1 MSETRF
7 DRVLQELRDTAPRA
21 PEGLRDRVGALRAQP
36 RRSLRLRP
44 ALAVAIALVLSV
56 GLGAA
61 LIGGL
66 TGSEPKESVVREV
79 SPGWGAELGPV
90 SGSERARQLSP
101 SNPADEFKTR
111 SDMRKAPFE
120 LGLTTGTSSRLQR
133 QDVSMR
139 LRVEDLSRATQSA
152 VRHTLRLGGY
162 VASANYGTNEAR
174 GDSLLQ
180 LRVPVANVQKAIARF
195 TDLGTIL
202 AQRISVVD
210 LQAGVDRINRRLA
223 AQLKVI
229 GTLEAKSD
237 LTPAERARLEAARRT
252 VRQLTRG
259 RTSLERQGAYAKFS
273 LQLTT
278 QKAAETQEAPGRFD
292 KFWGD
297 AGDILGKEAIGVL
310 YALVIVGPFAIL
322 AALAFFAERTRRRR
336 ADHRLLEET
345 G

>member
-1 MSETRF
+1 M
-7 DRVLQELRDTAPRA
+7 
-21 PEGLRDRVGALRAQP
+21 
-36 RRSLRLRP
+36 
-44 ALAVAIALVLSV
+44 
-56 GLGAA
+56 
-61 LIGGL
+61 
-66 TGSEPKESVVREV
+66 K
-79 SPGWGAELGPV
+79 
-90 SGSERARQLSP
+90 
-101 SNPADEFKTR
+101 
-111 SDMRKAPFE
+111 
-120 LGLTTGTSSRLQR
+120 
-133 QDVSMR
+133 
-139 LRVEDLSRATQSA
+139 LRVDDLSRATQSA
-152 VRHTLRLGGY
+152 VRQTVRLGGY
-162 VASANYGTNEAR
+162 VASANYGTNEAQ

-195 TDLGTIL
+195 TGLGTLL

-229 GTLEAKSD
+229 ETLEAKSD
-237 LTPAERARLEAARRT
+237 LTAADQARLEAARRT

-259 RTSLERQGAYAKFS
+259 RTSLERQAAYAKFS

-278 QKAAETQEAPGRFD
+278 QKAAEKQGAPGRFD

-322 AALAFFAERTRRRR
+322 AALALFGERARRRR

>member
-21 PEGLRDRVGALRAQP
+21 PERLRDRVGALRPAQP

-61 LIGGL
+61 IIGGV
-66 TGSEPKESVVREV
+66 TGSESEDSVVAGEFA
-79 SPGWGAELGPV
+79 PPA
-90 SGSERARQLSP
+90 GSERGPAQQLQP
-101 SNPADEFKTR
+101 LTPEDRAQ
-111 SDMRKAPFE
+111 SDLLRKAPFE
-120 LGLTTGTSSRLQR
+120 LAPTLGSTSRLQR

-139 LRVEDLSRATQSA
+139 LRVENLSRATQGA

-202 AQRISVVD
+202 AQRISIVD

-229 GTLEAKSD
+229 ETLEAKSD
-237 LTPAERARLEAARRT
+237 LTPAKRARLEAARRT

-259 RTSLERQGAYAKFS
+259 RTSLEREGAYAKFS

-278 QKAAETQEAPGRFD
+278 QKAAEKQAAPGRFD

-297 AGDILGKEAIGVL
+297 AGDILGKEAIAVL

-322 AALAFFAERTRRRR
+322 AALAFLAERTRRRR

>member
-1 MSETRF
+1 M
-7 DRVLQELRDTAPRA
+7 
-21 PEGLRDRVGALRAQP
+21 
-36 RRSLRLRP
+36 
-44 ALAVAIALVLSV
+44 
-56 GLGAA
+56 
-61 LIGGL
+61 
-66 TGSEPKESVVREV
+66 K
-79 SPGWGAELGPV
+79 
-90 SGSERARQLSP
+90 
-101 SNPADEFKTR
+101 
-111 SDMRKAPFE
+111 
-120 LGLTTGTSSRLQR
+120 
-133 QDVSMR
+133 
-139 LRVEDLSRATQSA
+139 LRVDDLASATQSA
-152 VRHTLRLGGY
+152 VRQTVRLGGY
-162 VASANYGTNEAR
+162 VASANYGTNEAQ

-195 TDLGTIL
+195 TDLGTLL

-210 LQAGVDRINRRLA
+210 LQAGVDRINRQLG

-229 GTLEAKSD
+229 QTLEAKSD
-237 LTPAERARLEAARRT
+237 LRPAEQARLEAARRT

-278 QKAAETQEAPGRFD
+278 EKAAEKQGAPSRFD

-322 AALAFFAERTRRRR
+322 AALALFGERARRRR

>member
-1 MSETRF
+1 MSEASF
-7 DRVLQELRDTAPRA
+7 DMVLLELRDSAPRA
-21 PEGLRDRVGALRAQP
+21 PERLRERVGALPAAHA

-44 ALAVAIALVLSV
+44 ALATAIALALAV

-61 LIGGL
+61 VIGGF
-66 TGSEPKESVVREV
+66 TGSEPRKSADRSRELRSVT
-79 SPGWGAELGPV
+79 PGSARAQMYARPATPDYEYKAYPLTPGGTFDLGPTL
-90 SGSERARQLSP
+90 GS
-101 SNPADEFKTR
+101 
-111 SDMRKAPFE
+111 
-120 LGLTTGTSSRLQR
+120 SSRLQR

-139 LRVEDLSRATQSA
+139 LRVEDLSRATQRA
-152 VRHTLRLGGY
+152 VRQTRRLGGY
-162 VASANYGTNEAR
+162 VASANYGTTEAR

-223 AQLKVI
+223 AQLNVI
-229 GTLEAKSD
+229 ETLEAKSD
-237 LTPAERARLEAARRT
+237 LTAAERARLETARRT

-278 QKAAETQEAPGRFD
+278 QKAAERQEPGRFD
-292 KFWGD
+292 RFWGD
-297 AGDILGKEAIGVL
+297 AGDILGKEAIAVL

-322 AALAFFAERTRRRR
+322 TALALFAERARRRR

>member
-1 MSETRF
+1 MSEASF
-7 DRVLQELRDTAPRA
+7 DMVLHELRDTAPHA
-21 PEGLRDRVGALRAQP
+21 PERLRERVAALPAAQSRTSFRP
-36 RRSLRLRP
+36 RP
-44 ALAVAIALVLSV
+44 ALAVAIALTLAV

-61 LIGGL
+61 IIGGL
-66 TGSEPKESVVREV
+66 TGSESKESVAFKRSLAFEPH
-79 SPGWGAELGPV
+79 ST
-90 SGSERARQLSP
+90 GSERARQSERLAPWSQYK
-101 SNPADEFKTR
+101 AY
-111 SDMRKAPFE
+111 SDLRKLPLAPT
-120 LGLTTGTSSRLQR
+120 LGSSSRLQR

-152 VRHTLRLGGY
+152 VRDTLRLGGY

-195 TDLGTIL
+195 TDLGTLL

-223 AQLKVI
+223 GQLKVI
-229 GTLEAKSD
+229 ETLEAKSD
-237 LTPAERARLEAARRT
+237 LTPAERARLEAAKRN

-259 RTSLERQGAYAKFS
+259 RTSLERQAAYAKFS

-278 QKAAETQEAPGRFD
+278 QKAAEKQGTPGRFD

-322 AALAFFAERTRRRR
+322 AALAFFAERSRRRR

>member
-1 MSETRF
+1 MSEASF
-7 DRVLQELRDTAPRA
+7 DMVLQELRDTAPRA
-21 PEGLRDRVGALRAQP
+21 PERLRDRVAALPGAQP
-36 RRSLRLRP
+36 RRSLHLRP
-44 ALAVAIALVLSV
+44 ALAVAIALVLSL

-61 LIGGL
+61 IVGGL
-66 TGSEPKESVVREV
+66 TGSEPKESVAKESVGFE
-79 SPGWGAELGPV
+79 PDP
-90 SGSERARQLSP
+90 
-101 SNPADEFKTR
+101 TR
-111 SDMRKAPFE
+111 SARPQQYSHGGVWKAQSDAQRPRVE
-120 LGLTTGTSSRLQR
+120 LAPTLGSSSRLQR

-139 LRVEDLSRATQSA
+139 LRVDDLSRATQSA
-152 VRHTLRLGGY
+152 VRQTVRLGGY

-195 TDLGTIL
+195 TDLGTLL

-210 LQAGVDRINRRLA
+210 LQAGVDRINRLLA

-229 GTLEAKSD
+229 ETLEAKSD
-237 LTPAERARLEAARRT
+237 LTPAERGRLEAARRT

-259 RTSLERQGAYAKFS
+259 RASLERQGAYARFS

-278 QKAAETQEAPGRFD
+278 QKAAEKQEAPGRFD

-322 AALAFFAERTRRRR
+322 AALAFFAERSRRRR

>member
-7 DRVLQELRDTAPRA
+7 DSVLHELRDTAPRA
-21 PEGLRDRVGALRAQP
+21 PERLRDRVGALRAQP
-36 RRSLRLRP
+36 RRSVRLRP

-66 TGSEPKESVVREV
+66 TGSEPKESLARELRPV
-79 SPGWGAELGPV
+79 TGAELGPV
-90 SGSERARQLSP
+90 TGAERAQQYGLPGELRYKAKS
-101 SNPADEFKTR
+101 DTR
-111 SDMRKAPFE
+111 RAPFE
-120 LGLTTGTSSRLQR
+120 LGLTPGSGSRLQR

-139 LRVEDLSRATQSA
+139 LRVDDLSRATQSA

-229 GTLEAKSD
+229 ETLEAKSD

-278 QKAAETQEAPGRFD
+278 QKAAEKQAAPGRFD

-297 AGDILGKEAIGVL
+297 AGEILGKEAIGVL

>member
-1 MSETRF
+1 MSEASF
-7 DRVLQELRDTAPRA
+7 DMVLEELRATAPHA
-21 PEGLRDRVGALRAQP
+21 PERLRERVAALPAAQP

-44 ALAVAIALVLSV
+44 ALVVAIALALSV

-61 LIGGL
+61 ILGGI
-66 TGSEPKESVVREV
+66 TGSEPNESVAKESLAFE
-79 SPGWGAELGPV
+79 PQP
-90 SGSERARQLSP
+90 
-101 SNPADEFKTR
+101 TR
-111 SDMRKAPFE
+111 SARAQQYSRGGAWMAQSDTQKLPRGLAPI
-120 LGLTTGTSSRLQR
+120 LGSNSRLQR

-139 LRVEDLSRATQSA
+139 IRVEDLSRATQSA
-152 VRHTLRLGGY
+152 VRQTVRLGGY
-162 VASANYGTNEAR
+162 VASANYGTNEAQ

-202 AQRISVVD
+202 GQQISVVD

-229 GTLEAKSD
+229 QTLEAKSD
-237 LTPAERARLEAARRT
+237 LTTAERARLETARRT

-259 RTSLERQGAYAKFS
+259 RTSLERQGAYARFS

-278 QKAAETQEAPGRFD
+278 QKAAENQEAPGRFD

-297 AGDILGKEAIGVL
+297 ASDILGKEAIGVL

-322 AALAFFAERTRRRR
+322 AALALFGERARWRR

>member
-1 MSETRF
+1 MTEASF
-7 DRVLQELRDTAPRA
+7 DVVLQELRDTAPSA
-21 PEGLRDRVGALRAQP
+21 PERLRDRVGALPAAES
-36 RRSLRLRP
+36 RRSPRLRP
-44 ALAVAIALVLSV
+44 ALAVAIALVLAV

-61 LIGGL
+61 IIGGIK
-66 TGSEPKESVVREV
+66 GSEPRESAAFKPAPPTGSARVREQRQGPAT
-79 SPGWGAELGPV
+79 PGYRYKAQ
-90 SGSERARQLSP
+90 SDTAR
-101 SNPADEFKTR
+101 T
-111 SDMRKAPFE
+111 PFE
-120 LGLTTGTSSRLQR
+120 LAPTLGSSSRLQR

-139 LRVEDLSRATQSA
+139 LRVDDLSRATQSA
-152 VRHTLRLGGY
+152 VRDTLRLGGY

-210 LQAGVDRINRRLA
+210 LQAGVDRIDRRLA

-229 GTLEAKSD
+229 ETLEAKSD
-237 LTPAERARLEAARRT
+237 LTAAERTRLEAARRT

-278 QKAAETQEAPGRFD
+278 QQAAEKKEAPGRFD

-322 AALAFFAERTRRRR
+322 AALAFFAERSRRRR

>member
-1 MSETRF
+1 MSEASF
-7 DRVLQELRDTAPRA
+7 DMVLQELRDTAPSA
-21 PEGLRDRVGALRAQP
+21 PERLRDHVAALPAARS

-61 LIGGL
+61 IIGGI
-66 TGSEPKESVVREV
+66 TGSEPKKSVVVRLAPAQQAQPSTPE
-79 SPGWGAELGPV
+79 SP
-90 SGSERARQLSP
+90 
-101 SNPADEFKTR
+101 FKAQR
-111 SDMRKAPFE
+111 DVRRAPFE
-120 LGLTTGTSSRLQR
+120 LGLTLGSSSRLQR

-139 LRVEDLSRATQSA
+139 LRVENLSRATQSA

-195 TDLGTIL
+195 TDLGTIQ

-223 AQLKVI
+223 AQLNVI
-229 GTLEAKSD
+229 ETLEAKSE
-237 LTPAERARLEAARRT
+237 LTAAERARLEAARRT
-252 VRQLTRG
+252 VRQLARG
-259 RTSLERQGAYAKFS
+259 RTSLERQGAYARFS

-278 QKAAETQEAPGRFD
+278 QKAAKKQEAPGRFD

-322 AALAFFAERTRRRR
+322 AALALFGERARRRR

>member
-1 MSETRF
+1 MSEASF
-7 DRVLQELRDTAPRA
+7 DMVLQELRYTAPHS
-21 PEGLRDRVGALRAQP
+21 PERLRERVAALPAAQS
-36 RRSLRLRP
+36 RRSFRLRP
-44 ALAVAIALVLSV
+44 ALAVAIALALSV

-61 LIGGL
+61 IIGGV
-66 TGSEPKESVVREV
+66 TRSEPEKSVVELPPVR
-79 SPGWGAELGPV
+79 GAARAQAFEPQYAPNLRMALAPTLG
-90 SGSERARQLSP
+90 S
-101 SNPADEFKTR
+101 
-111 SDMRKAPFE
+111 
-120 LGLTTGTSSRLQR
+120 SSRLQR

-152 VRHTLRLGGY
+152 VRDTLRLGGY

-195 TDLGTIL
+195 TDLGTLL

-229 GTLEAKSD
+229 DTLEAKSD

-259 RTSLERQGAYAKFS
+259 RTSLERQGAYARFS

-278 QKAAETQEAPGRFD
+278 QKAAKKQGAPGRFD

-297 AGDILGKEAIGVL
+297 AGDILGKEVIGVL
-310 YALVIVGPFAIL
+310 YALVILGPFAIL

>member
-1 MSETRF
+1 
-7 DRVLQELRDTAPRA
+7 LRGQTFGAPTQKRA
-21 PEGLRDRVGALRAQP
+21 YKAYSDAPGQP
-36 RRSLRLRP
+36 FRL
-44 ALAVAIALVLSV
+44 ALAPT
-56 GLGAA
+56 LG
-61 LIGGL
+61 
-66 TGSEPKESVVREV
+66 S
-79 SPGWGAELGPV
+79 
-90 SGSERARQLSP
+90 
-101 SNPADEFKTR
+101 
-111 SDMRKAPFE
+111 
-120 LGLTTGTSSRLQR
+120 SSRLQR
-133 QDVSMR
+133 QDVSMQI
-139 LRVEDLSRATQSA
+139 RVEELSRATQSA
-152 VRHTLRLGGY
+152 VRQTVRLGGY

-195 TDLGTIL
+195 TDLGTLL

-229 GTLEAKSD
+229 QTLEAKSD
-237 LTPAERARLEAARRT
+237 LTPAERARLEEARRS
-252 VRQLTRG
+252 VRLLTRG

-278 QKAAETQEAPGRFD
+278 EKAAEKQHAPGRFD

-322 AALAFFAERTRRRR
+322 AALAFFGERARRRR

>member
-1 MSETRF
+1 
-7 DRVLQELRDTAPRA
+7 
-21 PEGLRDRVGALRAQP
+21 
-36 RRSLRLRP
+36 
-44 ALAVAIALVLSV
+44 
-56 GLGAA
+56 
-61 LIGGL
+61 
-66 TGSEPKESVVREV
+66 
-79 SPGWGAELGPV
+79 
-90 SGSERARQLSP
+90 
-101 SNPADEFKTR
+101 
-111 SDMRKAPFE
+111 
-120 LGLTTGTSSRLQR
+120 
-133 QDVSMR
+133 MR
-139 LRVEDLSRATQSA
+139 LRVEDLSGATQSA

-174 GDSLLQ
+174 GDSLLE

-195 TDLGTIL
+195 TDLGTLL
-202 AQRISVVD
+202 AQQISIVD

-229 GTLEAKSD
+229 QTLEAKSD
-237 LTPAERARLEAARRT
+237 LTTAERARLETARRT

-259 RTSLERQGAYAKFS
+259 RTSLERQGAYARFS

-278 QKAAETQEAPGRFD
+278 QKAAENQEAPGRFD

-297 AGDILGKEAIGVL
+297 ASDILGKEAIGVL

-322 AALAFFAERTRRRR
+322 AALAFFAERARRRR

>member
-1 MSETRF
+1 MSEASF
-7 DRVLQELRDTAPRA
+7 DMVLQELRNSAPHA
-21 PEGLRDRVGALRAQP
+21 PERLRERVAALPAAQS
-36 RRSLRLRP
+36 RRSFRPRP
-44 ALAVAIALVLSV
+44 ALAVAIALVLSL

-61 LIGGL
+61 IIGGV
-66 TGSEPKESVVREV
+66 TASEPNESVARESV
-79 SPGWGAELGPV
+79 AFKPAPTAGSARAGQAQQHSRGSTWKAQSDTQKLLAPTLG
-90 SGSERARQLSP
+90 S
-101 SNPADEFKTR
+101 
-111 SDMRKAPFE
+111 
-120 LGLTTGTSSRLQR
+120 SSRLQR
-133 QDVSMR
+133 QDVTMR
-139 LRVEDLSRATQSA
+139 LRVEDLSSATQSA
-152 VRHTLRLGGY
+152 VRDTLRLGGY

-195 TDLGTIL
+195 TDLGTLL

-210 LQAGVDRINRRLA
+210 LQAGVDRIDRRLA

-229 GTLEAKSD
+229 ETLEAKSD

-278 QKAAETQEAPGRFD
+278 QKAAEKQGAPGRFD

>member
-1 MSETRF
+1 MT
-7 DRVLQELRDTAPRA
+7 
-21 PEGLRDRVGALRAQP
+21 
-36 RRSLRLRP
+36 
-44 ALAVAIALVLSV
+44 
-56 GLGAA
+56 
-61 LIGGL
+61 
-66 TGSEPKESVVREV
+66 
-79 SPGWGAELGPV
+79 
-90 SGSERARQLSP
+90 
-101 SNPADEFKTR
+101 
-111 SDMRKAPFE
+111 
-120 LGLTTGTSSRLQR
+120 
-133 QDVSMR
+133 
-139 LRVEDLSRATQSA
+139 LRVDDLSRATQSA
-152 VRHTLRLGGY
+152 VRQTVRLGGY

-180 LRVPVANVQKAIARF
+180 LRLPVANVQKAIARF
-195 TDLGTIL
+195 TDLGTLL

-229 GTLEAKSD
+229 QTLETKSE
-237 LTPAERARLEAARRT
+237 LTPTERARLEAARGT

-259 RTSLERQGAYAKFS
+259 RASLERQGAYARFS

-278 QKAAETQEAPGRFD
+278 QKAAEKQEAPGRFD

-322 AALAFFAERTRRRR
+322 AALALFGERARRRR

>member
-1 MSETRF
+1 MSEASF
-7 DRVLQELRDTAPRA
+7 DMVLQELRDTAPSA
-21 PEGLRDRVGALRAQP
+21 PERLRDHVAALPAARS

-61 LIGGL
+61 IIGGI
-66 TGSEPKESVVREV
+66 TGSEPKKSVVVRLAPAQQAQPSTPE
-79 SPGWGAELGPV
+79 SP
-90 SGSERARQLSP
+90 
-101 SNPADEFKTR
+101 FKAQR
-111 SDMRKAPFE
+111 DVRRAPFE
-120 LGLTTGTSSRLQR
+120 LGLTLGSSSRLQR

-139 LRVEDLSRATQSA
+139 LRVENLSRATQSA

-195 TDLGTIL
+195 TDLGTIQ

-223 AQLKVI
+223 AQLNVI
-229 GTLEAKSD
+229 ETLEAKSE
-237 LTPAERARLEAARRT
+237 LTAAERARLEAARRT
-252 VRQLTRG
+252 VRQLARG
-259 RTSLERQGAYAKFS
+259 RTSLERQGAYARFS

-278 QKAAETQEAPGRFD
+278 QKAAEKQEAPGRFD

-322 AALAFFAERTRRRR
+322 AALALFGERARRRR

>member
-1 MSETRF
+1 MSEASF
-7 DRVLQELRDTAPRA
+7 DLVLQELRHAAPRA
-21 PEGLRDRVGALRAQP
+21 PQRLRERVVALPAAAP
-36 RRSLRLRP
+36 PRSLRLRP
-44 ALAVAIALVLSV
+44 ALATAIALVIAV

-61 LIGGL
+61 VIGGV
-66 TGSEPKESVVREV
+66 TGSEPKQSVARNL
-79 SPGWGAELGPV
+79 GARQLGPV
-90 SGSERARQLSP
+90 TGSGQAPVQELATPDHENKANQDSGLFRSALPAPTLS
-101 SNPADEFKTR
+101 S
-111 SDMRKAPFE
+111 
-120 LGLTTGTSSRLQR
+120 SSRLQR
-133 QDVSMR
+133 HDVSMR

-152 VRHTLRLGGY
+152 VRQTRRLGGY

-180 LRVPVANVQKAIARF
+180 LRVPVANAQKAIARF
-195 TDLGTIL
+195 TELGTIL

-210 LQAGVDRINRRLA
+210 LQAGVDRINRRLE
-223 AQLKVI
+223 AQRKLI
-229 GTLEAKSD
+229 QTLEAKD
-237 LTPAERARLEAARRT
+237 TLTPAERVRLNEARRT

-259 RTSLERQGAYAKFS
+259 RTSLERQGAYARFS

-278 QKAAETQEAPGRFD
+278 AKAAEKQEAPGRFER
-292 KFWGD
+292 FWGD
-297 AGDILGKEAIGVL
+297 AGDILGKELIVVL

>member
-1 MSETRF
+1 MSEASF
-7 DRVLQELRDTAPRA
+7 DLVLQELRNTAPSA
-21 PEGLRDRVGALRAQP
+21 PERLRERVAALPAAQS

-44 ALAVAIALVLSV
+44 ALVVAIALAIAV
-56 GLGAA
+56 GLGAEI
-61 LIGGL
+61 IGGNR
-66 TGSEPKESVVREV
+66 SEPKQTAARFAPELPVQRAPALIPDPSTPGYQYKTESDLLRKL
-79 SPGWGAELGPV
+79 PIAPTLG
-90 SGSERARQLSP
+90 S
-101 SNPADEFKTR
+101 
-111 SDMRKAPFE
+111 
-120 LGLTTGTSSRLQR
+120 SSRLQR

-139 LRVEDLSRATQSA
+139 LRVEDLSGATQSA

-174 GDSLLQ
+174 GDSLLE

-195 TDLGTIL
+195 TDLGTLL
-202 AQRISVVD
+202 AQQISIVD

-229 GTLEAKSD
+229 QTLEAKSD
-237 LTPAERARLEAARRT
+237 LTTAERARLETARRT

-259 RTSLERQGAYAKFS
+259 RTSLERQGTYARFS

-278 QKAAETQEAPGRFD
+278 QKAAEKQGAPGRFD
-292 KFWGD
+292 RFWGD
-297 AGDILGKEAIGVL
+297 ASDILGKEAIGVL
-310 YALVIVGPFAIL
+310 YALIIVGPFAIL
-322 AALAFFAERTRRRR
+322 AALALFGERARRRR

>member
-1 MSETRF
+1 M
-7 DRVLQELRDTAPRA
+7 VLQELRDTAPSA
-21 PEGLRDRVGALRAQP
+21 PERLRDHVAALPAARS

-61 LIGGL
+61 IIGGI
-66 TGSEPKESVVREV
+66 TGSEPKKSVVVRLAPAQQAQPSTPE
-79 SPGWGAELGPV
+79 SP
-90 SGSERARQLSP
+90 
-101 SNPADEFKTR
+101 FKAQR
-111 SDMRKAPFE
+111 DVRRAPFE
-120 LGLTTGTSSRLQR
+120 LGLTLGSSSRLQR

-139 LRVEDLSRATQSA
+139 LRVENLSRATQSA

-195 TDLGTIL
+195 TDLGTIQ

-223 AQLKVI
+223 AQLNVI
-229 GTLEAKSD
+229 ETLEAKSE
-237 LTPAERARLEAARRT
+237 LTAAERARLEAARRT
-252 VRQLTRG
+252 VRQLARG
-259 RTSLERQGAYAKFS
+259 RTSLERQGAYARFS

-278 QKAAETQEAPGRFD
+278 QKAAEKQEAPGRFD

-322 AALAFFAERTRRRR
+322 AALALFGERARRRR

>member
-1 MSETRF
+1 MSEASF
-7 DRVLQELRDTAPRA
+7 DMVLEELRDTAPSA
-21 PEGLRDRVGALRAQP
+21 PERLRERVAVLPAARS
-36 RRSLRLRP
+36 RRSFRLRP
-44 ALAVAIALVLSV
+44 ALAVAIALALSV

-61 LIGGL
+61 ILGGI
-66 TGSEPKESVVREV
+66 TGSKPTESV
-79 SPGWGAELGPV
+79 AK
-90 SGSERARQLSP
+90 ERALFA
-101 SNPADEFKTR
+101 PAPTAGSARAGQQYRAQAE
-111 SDMRKAPFE
+111 SDLLKAPSGRAPI
-120 LGLTTGTSSRLQR
+120 LGSSSRLQR
-133 QDVSMR
+133 QDISMR
-139 LRVEDLSRATQSA
+139 IRVEDLSRATQSA
-152 VRHTLRLGGY
+152 VRQTVRLGGY

-195 TDLGTIL
+195 TDLGTLL

-229 GTLEAKSD
+229 QTLEAKSD
-237 LTPAERARLEAARRT
+237 LTPAERARLDAARRT

-259 RTSLERQGAYAKFS
+259 RTSLEREGAYAKFS

-278 QKAAETQEAPGRFD
+278 QKAAEKQGAPGRFD
-292 KFWGD
+292 RFWGD

-322 AALAFFAERTRRRR
+322 AALALFGERARRRR

>member
-1 MSETRF
+1 MSEASF
-7 DRVLQELRDTAPRA
+7 DMVLEELRATAPHA
-21 PEGLRDRVGALRAQP
+21 PERLRERVAALPAAQP

-44 ALAVAIALVLSV
+44 ALVVAIALALSV

-61 LIGGL
+61 IIGGV
-66 TGSEPKESVVREV
+66 TGSEPKKSVVEL
-79 SPGWGAELGPV
+79 PGVRRAARAHQLETLTPEYQYKAQSDFLMKMPSGRAPILG
-90 SGSERARQLSP
+90 S
-101 SNPADEFKTR
+101 
-111 SDMRKAPFE
+111 
-120 LGLTTGTSSRLQR
+120 SSRLQR

-195 TDLGTIL
+195 TDLGTLL

-229 GTLEAKSD
+229 ETLEAKSD
-237 LTPAERARLEAARRT
+237 LTPAERARLEAARRS

-259 RTSLERQGAYAKFS
+259 RTSLERQAAYAKFS

-278 QKAAETQEAPGRFD
+278 EKAAEKQGTPGRFD

-297 AGDILGKEAIGVL
+297 ASDILGKEAIGVL

-322 AALAFFAERTRRRR
+322 AALALLGERARRRR

>member
-1 MSETRF
+1 MSEASF
-7 DRVLQELRDTAPRA
+7 DMVLEELRATAPHA
-21 PEGLRDRVGALRAQP
+21 PERLRERVAALPAAQP

-44 ALAVAIALVLSV
+44 ALVLAIALALSV

-61 LIGGL
+61 ILGGI
-66 TGSEPKESVVREV
+66 TGSEPNESVAKESLAFE
-79 SPGWGAELGPV
+79 PQP
-90 SGSERARQLSP
+90 
-101 SNPADEFKTR
+101 TR
-111 SDMRKAPFE
+111 SARAQQYSRGGAWMAQSDTQKLPRELAPT
-120 LGLTTGTSSRLQR
+120 LGSSSRLQR
-133 QDVSMR
+133 QDVSMK
-139 LRVEDLSRATQSA
+139 LRVDDLASATQSA
-152 VRHTLRLGGY
+152 VRQTVRLGGY

-195 TDLGTIL
+195 TDLGTLL

-229 GTLEAKSD
+229 QTLEAKGD
-237 LTPAERARLEAARRT
+237 LTPAERARLDAARRN

-259 RTSLERQGAYAKFS
+259 RTSLEREGAYAKFS

-278 QKAAETQEAPGRFD
+278 QKAAEKQGAPGRFD

-322 AALAFFAERTRRRR
+322 AALALFAERARRRR

>member
-1 MSETRF
+1 MSEASF
-7 DRVLQELRDTAPRA
+7 DMVLQELRNTAPWA
-21 PEGLRDRVGALRAQP
+21 PERLRDHVATLPAAGS
-36 RRSLRLRP
+36 RRSLRFRP
-44 ALAVAIALVLSV
+44 ALAVAIALALSI

-61 LIGGL
+61 IIGGV
-66 TGSEPKESVVREV
+66 TGSEPKTPVGRFA
-79 SPGWGAELGPV
+79 PATGALQ
-90 SGSERARQLSP
+90 ERSKQLAVP
-101 SNPADEFKTR
+101 TPKYQYKAY
-111 SDMRKAPFE
+111 SDMRNAPFAPT
-120 LGLTTGTSSRLQR
+120 LGSSSRLQR

-139 LRVEDLSRATQSA
+139 LRVEDLSRATQGA
-152 VRHTLRLGGY
+152 VRDTLRLGGY

-195 TDLGTIL
+195 TDLGTLL

-223 AQLKVI
+223 GQLKVI
-229 GTLEAKSD
+229 ETLEAKSD
-237 LTPAERARLEAARRT
+237 LTPAERARLEAAKRN

-259 RTSLERQGAYAKFS
+259 RTSLERQAAYAKFS

-278 QKAAETQEAPGRFD
+278 QKAAEKQGTPGRFD

-322 AALAFFAERTRRRR
+322 AALAFFAERSRRRR

>member
-21 PEGLRDRVGALRAQP
+21 PERLRDRVGALRAAQP
-36 RRSLRLRP
+36 RRSPRLRP

-66 TGSEPKESVVREV
+66 TGSEPKESVV
-79 SPGWGAELGPV
+79 ELGPV
-90 SGSERARQLSP
+90 TASERA
-101 SNPADEFKTR
+101 PADQSGRAAPEGR
-111 SDMRKAPFE
+111 YRALREVRKAPFE
-120 LGLTTGTSSRLQR
+120 LGLTPGSSSRLQR

-139 LRVEDLSRATQSA
+139 LRVENLSRATQSA

-223 AQLKVI
+223 AQMKVI
-229 GTLEAKSD
+229 ETLEAKSD

-278 QKAAETQEAPGRFD
+278 QKAAEKQAAPGRFD

-297 AGDILGKEAIGVL
+297 AGDILGKEAIAVL

>member
-1 MSETRF
+1 MSEASF
-7 DRVLQELRDTAPRA
+7 DMVLQELRDTAPSA
-21 PEGLRDRVGALRAQP
+21 PERLRDHVAALPAARS

-61 LIGGL
+61 IIGGI
-66 TGSEPKESVVREV
+66 TGSEPKKSVVVRLAPAQQAQPSTPE
-79 SPGWGAELGPV
+79 SP
-90 SGSERARQLSP
+90 
-101 SNPADEFKTR
+101 FKAQR
-111 SDMRKAPFE
+111 DVRRAPFE
-120 LGLTTGTSSRLQR
+120 LGLTLGSSSRLQR

-139 LRVEDLSRATQSA
+139 LRVENLSRATQSA

-195 TDLGTIL
+195 TDLGTIQ

-223 AQLKVI
+223 AQLNVI
-229 GTLEAKSD
+229 ETLEAKSE
-237 LTPAERARLEAARRT
+237 LTAAERARLEAARRT
-252 VRQLTRG
+252 VRQLARG
-259 RTSLERQGAYAKFS
+259 RTSLERQGAYARFS

-278 QKAAETQEAPGRFD
+278 QKAAEKEEAPGRFD

-322 AALAFFAERTRRRR
+322 AALALFGERARRRR

>member
-7 DRVLQELRDTAPRA
+7 DRVLQELRDTAPPA
-21 PEGLRDRVGALRAQP
+21 PERLRERVGAMKEAQP
-36 RRSLRLRP
+36 RRSPRLRP

-66 TGSEPKESVVREV
+66 TGSDPKESVV
-79 SPGWGAELGPV
+79 ELGPV
-90 SGSERARQLSP
+90 TASERA
-101 SNPADEFKTR
+101 PADQSGRAAPEGR
-111 SDMRKAPFE
+111 YRALREVQKAPFE
-120 LGLTTGTSSRLQR
+120 LGLTPGSSSRLQR

-139 LRVEDLSRATQSA
+139 LRVENLSRATQSA

-223 AQLKVI
+223 AQMKVI
-229 GTLEAKSD
+229 ETLEAKSD
-237 LTPAERARLEAARRT
+237 LTPAERARLEEARRT

-278 QKAAETQEAPGRFD
+278 HKAAETQEAPGRFD

-297 AGDILGKEAIGVL
+297 AGDILGKEAIAVL

>member
-1 MSETRF
+1 MSEASF
-7 DRVLQELRDTAPRA
+7 DMVLQELRNTAPPA
-21 PEGLRDRVGALRAQP
+21 PDRLRDRVGALSAARS
-36 RRSLRLRP
+36 RRSLQLRP
-44 ALAVAIALVLSV
+44 GLAVAIALVLSV

-61 LIGGL
+61 IIGGV
-66 TGSEPKESVVREV
+66 TGSEPKKSVV
-79 SPGWGAELGPV
+79 ELPPIANSARAQPQGFEPV
-90 SGSERARQLSP
+90 LPEYQYKAQ
-101 SNPADEFKTR
+101 
-111 SDMRKAPFE
+111 SDLRRTPFE
-120 LGLTTGTSSRLQR
+120 RVLGAPTLGSSSRLQR

-139 LRVEDLSRATQSA
+139 LRVDDLSRATQSV
-152 VRHTLRLGGY
+152 VRHTIRLGGY

-174 GDSLLQ
+174 GGSLLQ

-202 AQRISVVD
+202 AQQISVVD

-229 GTLEAKSD
+229 ETLEAKSD
-237 LTPAERARLEAARRT
+237 LTAAERARLEAARRT

-259 RTSLERQGAYAKFS
+259 RTSLERQGAYARFS

-278 QKAAETQEAPGRFD
+278 EKAAEKQEAPGRFD
-292 KFWGD
+292 RFWGD

-322 AALAFFAERTRRRR
+322 AALALFGERARRRR

>member
-1 MSETRF
+1 MSEASF
-7 DRVLQELRDTAPRA
+7 DMVLQELRNAAPHA
-21 PEGLRDRVGALRAQP
+21 PERLRDRVGALPAAQS

-61 LIGGL
+61 IIGGI
-66 TGSEPKESVVREV
+66 TGSEPKKSVVV
-79 SPGWGAELGPV
+79 GAATGSDRAPALQLEPATPEYEYKGGTLAPLAPTLG
-90 SGSERARQLSP
+90 S
-101 SNPADEFKTR
+101 
-111 SDMRKAPFE
+111 
-120 LGLTTGTSSRLQR
+120 SSRLQR
-133 QDVSMR
+133 RDVSMR
-139 LRVEDLSRATQSA
+139 LRVENLSRATQSA

-223 AQLKVI
+223 AQLNVI
-229 GTLEAKSD
+229 ETLEAKSD
-237 LTPAERARLEAARRT
+237 LTAAERARLEAARRT

-278 QKAAETQEAPGRFD
+278 QKAAKKQEAPGRFD

-322 AALAFFAERTRRRR
+322 AALALFAERARRRR

>member
-1 MSETRF
+1 MSEASF
-7 DRVLQELRDTAPRA
+7 DMVLQELRDTAPSA
-21 PEGLRDRVGALRAQP
+21 PERLRERVAALPAARS
-36 RRSLRLRP
+36 RRSLRRRP
-44 ALAVAIALVLSV
+44 ALAVAIALVLSL

-61 LIGGL
+61 IIGSL
-66 TGSEPKESVVREV
+66 TGSEPKTPVGRFASASSMLRQQQERLAVPTPKYQYKAERE
-79 SPGWGAELGPV
+79 
-90 SGSERARQLSP
+90 
-101 SNPADEFKTR
+101 
-111 SDMRKAPFE
+111 APFDS
-120 LGLTTGTSSRLQR
+120 GLTLGSSSRLQR

-139 LRVEDLSRATQSA
+139 LRVDDLSRATQSA
-152 VRHTLRLGGY
+152 VRQTVRLGGY

-195 TDLGTIL
+195 TDLGTLL
-202 AQRISVVD
+202 AQRISIVD
-210 LQAGVDRINRRLA
+210 LQAGVDRINRLLA

-229 GTLEAKSD
+229 ETLEAKSE
-237 LTPAERARLEAARRT
+237 LTPTERARLEAARRT

-259 RTSLERQGAYAKFS
+259 RTSLERQGAYARFS

-278 QKAAETQEAPGRFD
+278 QKAAAKQETPGRFD
-292 KFWGD
+292 RFWGD
-297 AGDILGKEAIGVL
+297 AGDILGKELIGVL

-322 AALAFFAERTRRRR
+322 AALAFFAERSRRRR

>member
-1 MSETRF
+1 MSEASF
-7 DRVLQELRDTAPRA
+7 EMVLQELRNTAPYA
-21 PEGLRDRVGALRAQP
+21 PERLRERVAALPDAQS

-44 ALAVAIALVLSV
+44 ALVIAIALALSV

-61 LIGGL
+61 IIGGV
-66 TGSEPKESVVREV
+66 TGSEPEKSVVRELPPV
-79 SPGWGAELGPV
+79 RNAARAPALVPDAHKAE
-90 SGSERARQLSP
+90 
-101 SNPADEFKTR
+101 
-111 SDMRKAPFE
+111 SDLRKAPLALAPT
-120 LGLTTGTSSRLQR
+120 LGSSSRLQH

-195 TDLGTIL
+195 TDLGTLL

-229 GTLEAKSD
+229 ETLEAKSD
-237 LTPAERARLEAARRT
+237 LTAAERARLEAARRT

-259 RTSLERQGAYAKFS
+259 RTSLERQGAYARFS

-278 QKAAETQEAPGRFD
+278 QKAAEKQEAPGRFD
-292 KFWGD
+292 RFWGD

-322 AALAFFAERTRRRR
+322 AALALFGERARRRR

>member
-1 MSETRF
+1 MSEASF
-7 DRVLQELRDTAPRA
+7 DMVLQELRDTAPSA
-21 PEGLRDRVGALRAQP
+21 PERLRDHVAALPAARS

-61 LIGGL
+61 IIGGI
-66 TGSEPKESVVREV
+66 TGSEPKKSVVVRLAPAQQAQPSTPE
-79 SPGWGAELGPV
+79 SP
-90 SGSERARQLSP
+90 
-101 SNPADEFKTR
+101 FKAQR
-111 SDMRKAPFE
+111 DVRRAPFE
-120 LGLTTGTSSRLQR
+120 LGLTLGSSSRLQR
-133 QDVSMR
+133 QNVSMR
-139 LRVEDLSRATQSA
+139 LRVENLSRATQSA

-195 TDLGTIL
+195 TDLGTIQ

-223 AQLKVI
+223 AQLNVI
-229 GTLEAKSD
+229 ETLEAKSE
-237 LTPAERARLEAARRT
+237 LTAAERARLEAARRT
-252 VRQLTRG
+252 VRQLARG
-259 RTSLERQGAYAKFS
+259 RTSLERQGAYARFS

-278 QKAAETQEAPGRFD
+278 QKAAEKQEAPGRFD

-322 AALAFFAERTRRRR
+322 AALALFGERARRRR

>member
-1 MSETRF
+1 MSEASF
-7 DRVLQELRDTAPRA
+7 DMVLQELRDTAPSA
-21 PEGLRDRVGALRAQP
+21 PERLRDHVAALPAARS

-61 LIGGL
+61 IIGGI
-66 TGSEPKESVVREV
+66 TGSEPKKSVVVRLAPAQQAQPSTPE
-79 SPGWGAELGPV
+79 SP
-90 SGSERARQLSP
+90 
-101 SNPADEFKTR
+101 FKAQR
-111 SDMRKAPFE
+111 DVRRAPFE
-120 LGLTTGTSSRLQR
+120 LGLTLGSSSRLQR

-139 LRVEDLSRATQSA
+139 LRVENLSRATQSA
-152 VRHTLRLGGY
+152 VRQTLRLGGY

-195 TDLGTIL
+195 TDLGTIQ

-223 AQLKVI
+223 AQLNVI
-229 GTLEAKSD
+229 ETLEAKSE
-237 LTPAERARLEAARRT
+237 LTAAERARLEAARRT
-252 VRQLTRG
+252 VRQLARG

-273 LQLTT
+273 LHLTT
-278 QKAAETQEAPGRFD
+278 QKAAEKQETPGRFD
-292 KFWGD
+292 RFWGD

-322 AALAFFAERTRRRR
+322 AALAFFAERARRRR

>member
-1 MSETRF
+1 MSDPSF
-7 DRVLQELRDTAPRA
+7 DMVLQELRTAAPHA
-21 PEGLRDRVGALRAQP
+21 PERLRERVAALPAVRS
-36 RRSLRLRP
+36 RRSFRLRP
-44 ALAVAIALVLSV
+44 ALAVAIALALSV
-56 GLGAA
+56 GLGAVI
-61 LIGGL
+61 IGGL
-66 TGSEPKESVVREV
+66 SGSEPKGSLAGEMLQTGAVQARRAPALEATTPEYQHRA
-79 SPGWGAELGPV
+79 PGEAFQKQPTLG
-90 SGSERARQLSP
+90 S
-101 SNPADEFKTR
+101 
-111 SDMRKAPFE
+111 
-120 LGLTTGTSSRLQR
+120 SSRLQR
-133 QDVSMR
+133 QDVSMK
-139 LRVEDLSRATQSA
+139 LRVDDLASATQSA
-152 VRHTLRLGGY
+152 VRETVRLGGY

-195 TDLGTIL
+195 TDLGTL
-202 AQRISVVD
+202 QAQRISVVD

-229 GTLEAKSD
+229 QTLEAKSD

-252 VRQLTRG
+252 VRQLNRG
-259 RTSLERQGAYAKFS
+259 RTSLERQGAYARFS

-278 QKAAETQEAPGRFD
+278 QKAAEKQEAPGRFD

-322 AALAFFAERTRRRR
+322 AALALFGERARRRR

>member
-1 MSETRF
+1 MSDASF
-7 DRVLQELRDTAPRA
+7 DMVLQELRDTAPRS
-21 PEGLRDRVGALRAQP
+21 PERLRDRVGALPAVRS
-36 RRSLRLRP
+36 RRPLRLRP
-44 ALAVAIALVLSV
+44 ALAVAFALVLAV

-61 LIGGL
+61 IIGGV
-66 TGSEPKESVVREV
+66 TGSEPERSVVELPPV
-79 SPGWGAELGPV
+79 TGAARAPQ
-90 SGSERARQLSP
+90 SERAAPWSQYK
-101 SNPADEFKTR
+101 AQ
-111 SDMRKAPFE
+111 SDTPLAPVGKAPI
-120 LGLTTGTSSRLQR
+120 LGSSSRLQR
-133 QDVSMR
+133 QDVSMK
-139 LRVEDLSRATQSA
+139 LRVDDLSRATQSA
-152 VRHTLRLGGY
+152 VRQTVRLGGY
-162 VASANYGTNEAR
+162 VASANYGTNEAQ

-195 TDLGTIL
+195 TDLGTLL

-223 AQLKVI
+223 AQLKLI
-229 GTLEAKSD
+229 ETLEAKSD
-237 LTPAERARLEAARRT
+237 LTAAEQARLEAARRT

-278 QKAAETQEAPGRFD
+278 QKAAEKQGAPGRFD

-297 AGDILGKEAIGVL
+297 AGNILGKEAIGVL

-322 AALAFFAERTRRRR
+322 ALLALFGERARRRR

>member
-1 MSETRF
+1 MSEASF
-7 DRVLQELRDTAPRA
+7 DMVLQELRNAAPHA
-21 PEGLRDRVGALRAQP
+21 PERLRDRVSALPAARS

-56 GLGAA
+56 GLSAA
-61 LIGGL
+61 IIGGI
-66 TGSEPKESVVREV
+66 TGSEPKRSV
-79 SPGWGAELGPV
+79 ELAPIT
-90 SGSERARQLSP
+90 GSARARAERLAQAPKYLYK
-101 SNPADEFKTR
+101 AQ
-111 SDMRKAPFE
+111 SDMQAPFAPT
-120 LGLTTGTSSRLQR
+120 LGSSSRLQR

-139 LRVEDLSRATQSA
+139 LRVDDLSRATQSA

-162 VASANYGTNEAR
+162 VASANYRTNEAR

-229 GTLEAKSD
+229 ETLEAKSD
-237 LTPAERARLEAARRT
+237 LTAAERARLEAARRT

-278 QKAAETQEAPGRFD
+278 QKAAEKQDAPGRFD

-297 AGDILGKEAIGVL
+297 AGDILGKELIGVL

-322 AALAFFAERTRRRR
+322 AALAFFAERARRRR